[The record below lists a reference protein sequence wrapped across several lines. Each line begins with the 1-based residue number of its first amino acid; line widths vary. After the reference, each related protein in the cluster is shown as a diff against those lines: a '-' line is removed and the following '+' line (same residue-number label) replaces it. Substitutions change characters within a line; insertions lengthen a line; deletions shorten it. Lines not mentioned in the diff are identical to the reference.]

1 MGHRKKSTCL
11 TNTGVGSDQQPFV
24 RHHPH
29 THKTGH
35 GQPASRAAASQSA
48 DWHNPP
54 DGTSLGAWRSA
65 FLEPAGWVNGCTN
78 FLFEISKQTI
88 TDTITTI
95 TIDYN
100 HIPWR
105 WQRYKWACRLGGA
118 GTPMFSSFRVQL
130 MKDNRDLE
138 TLTLYNNE
146 LVGNI
151 PSAISPK
158 MSRIYLQVRT
168 CALQYS
174 TDTQM
179 HSLIY

>member
-1 MGHRKKSTCL
+1 MYVLPESACGARTHSRTHARTHAHRHTHTHTHTHRHTGTQAHTHTHTHARAHRTMNDRKKSTRL

-24 RHHPH
+24 RHHPN

-88 TDTITTI
+88 TDTITPT

-105 WQRYKWACRLGGA
+105 WQRYKWACRVGMQA
-118 GTPMFSSFRVQL
+118 HPCSPRFASS
-130 MKDNRDLE
+130 
-138 TLTLYNNE
+138 
-146 LVGNI
+146 
-151 PSAISPK
+151 
-158 MSRIYLQVRT
+158 
-168 CALQYS
+168 
-174 TDTQM
+174 
-179 HSLIY
+179 